1 MQGEDTTLGLLTEFF
16 ANSADGWAMATSS
29 VRDLMSEGDLRA
41 DEVGGDF
48 AAESHRLGEAVAAVH
63 ADLAR
68 AFGTTVAHHSELSKI
83 LDQMV
88 TDAEVAI
95 NLVPELAEHREDI
108 LATFARAGDHAA
120 GLNVQRIHG
129 DLHLGQVLRTLSG
142 WSIIDFE
149 GEPSKPLAY
158 RRALHSPL
166 KDIAG
171 MLRSFDYVARGLVIN
186 PHTDAQ
192 HKYRAAEWAERNRR
206 SFSDGYASV
215 AGNDPRQ
222 AVSLLRAFELDK
234 ALYEVVYE
242 HGHRPR
248 GSHPHAGRCRPHQ
261 RRRNLVTTKNTPDPA
276 PAAEAPAAAA
286 DAPAAPAAPTK
297 ATRTRKP
304 AAAKTTAA
312 KTAAAK
318 APAKTAAAKTTAAKT
333 TAAKTTAAK
342 APAKP
347 RAKAAAD
354 ASCGRRTGY
363 RHRDRRTVG
372 GFQGAGVGQCQGP
385 AGHRH
390 PAGQRGGRGTSHDVT
405 KPGGVTTTHDAS
417 APDAAQPST
426 PAGPSTDEYEK
437 LIGGDTHDPH
447 GILGAHPTGDGLGM
461 VRTLRHHAKSV
472 TLLMGGEETP
482 FTHTHGGVFTAVFD
496 GPVGE
501 SQTSTRARPLTH

>member
-1 MQGEDTTLGLLTEFF
+1 MSDDASVGTESAASAAASDGVGLADDVLIPILAEYLPHQRWFSAKGQELGTIEIIGRAVAARDLDGSDIEQVLFTVDTLFGKQRYQLWIGWSWRLPDRLAHATIGSGWGRVAYDALQDQNAAALLIRAIADNIDFGEVQARAEPDADIHRALHAVGSTHIAQPLGVITGPVHGEETTLGLLTEFF

-68 AFGTTVAHHSELSKI
+68 AFGTTIAHHSELSKI

-95 NLVPELAEHREDI
+95 NLVPELAEHRDAI

-129 DLHLGQVLRTLSG
+129 DLHLGQVLRTLNG

-158 RRALHSPL
+158 RRSLHSPL

-171 MLRSFDYVARGLVIN
+171 MLRSFDYAARGLVIS

-206 SFSDGYASV
+206 AFSDGYASV

-222 AVSLLRAFELDK
+222 AGSLLRAFELDK

-242 HGHRPR
+242 HGHRPLWVAI
-248 GSHPHAGRCRPHQ
+248 PMQAVVALINAGG
-261 RRRNLVTTKNTPDPA
+261 N
-276 PAAEAPAAAA
+276 
-286 DAPAAPAAPTK
+286 
-297 ATRTRKP
+297 
-304 AAAKTTAA
+304 
-312 KTAAAK
+312 
-318 APAKTAAAKTTAAKT
+318 
-333 TAAKTTAAK
+333 
-342 APAKP
+342 
-347 RAKAAAD
+347 
-354 ASCGRRTGY
+354 S
-363 RHRDRRTVG
+363 
-372 GFQGAGVGQCQGP
+372 
-385 AGHRH
+385 
-390 PAGQRGGRGTSHDVT
+390 
-405 KPGGVTTTHDAS
+405 
-417 APDAAQPST
+417 
-426 PAGPSTDEYEK
+426 
-437 LIGGDTHDPH
+437 
-447 GILGAHPTGDGLGM
+447 
-461 VRTLRHHAKSV
+461 
-472 TLLMGGEETP
+472 
-482 FTHTHGGVFTAVFD
+482 
-496 GPVGE
+496 
-501 SQTSTRARPLTH
+501 